1 MRISS
6 IAFYAL
12 AAIFQASGSSGA
24 AMLAPFFM
32 KAQGFSTALVGVT
45 LVINGLGRISSDLL
59 SGLLAT
65 YFSSWSLLVV
75 ALAVSLAAS
84 ALGLFVRD
92 VMPLFLSIWAVLGF
106 TEAMFGLC
114 LRKTAFD
121 QFPPSRQGRAQGLVA
136 SAAGIGFTLG
146 PALGG
151 IVGTRWGA
159 GALFFLYALPQVLAL
174 VFILLAGRHGVGKPI
189 AAGAQPLW
197 SEARTLL
204 RRPPFLAAC
213 LAMFQTFLFLV
224 GVTRVAFPFLA
235 VVGRG
240 LSLQVVGTIVGFS
253 RLADTFGRLIG
264 GWLCD
269 RIGTARVIL
278 AGVLIGVPMFLLE
291 TYGTGFLGLLI
302 PLSLMTMGFGFTNVG
317 SITCALESAGA
328 EAKGVGLGLA
338 RASNSA
344 GTMLGPLLAGVLI
357 EGFGYEGGF
366 FAMALISLA
375 VFLLVWS
382 ALNRPADF
390 AN

>member
-1 MRISS
+1 MQISS
-6 IAFYAL
+6 FVFYAL
-12 AAIFQASGSSGA
+12 AAILQASGSSGA

-32 KAQGFSTALVGVT
+32 KAQGFSTALVGVP

-65 YFSSWSLLVV
+65 YFSAWSLLVV
-75 ALAVSLAAS
+75 ALAVALAAS
-84 ALGLFVRD
+84 GLGLFVRD

-121 QFPPSRQGRAQGLVA
+121 LFPPSQQGRAQGLVA

-174 VFILLAGRHGVGKPI
+174 VFILLAGRHGVSKPI
-189 AAGAQPLW
+189 AAGSRPLW

-213 LAMFQTFLFLV
+213 LAMFQAFLFLG

-235 VVGRG
+235 VAGRG
-240 LSLQVVGTIVGFS
+240 LSLHVVGTIVGIS
-253 RLADTFGRLIG
+253 RLTDTFGRLIG

-291 TYGTGFLGLLI
+291 SYGTGFLGLLI

-317 SITCALESAGA
+317 SITCALESAGK
-328 EAKGVGLGLA
+328 ETKGVGLGLA

-344 GTMLGPLLAGVLI
+344 GTILGPLLAGLLI

-366 FAMALISLA
+366 FAMALVSLA
-375 VFLLVWS
+375 GFFLVWY
-382 ALNRPADF
+382 LFRRPAGLS
-390 AN
+390 